1 MRKGHIP
8 AWCRRATLVVCGG
21 LCVGALIVV
30 LGRRAS
36 SVGGHDPDAGV
47 EGKG

>member
-1 MRKGHIP
+1 MREGRMP
-8 AWCRRATLVVCGG
+8 AVSRRATLVVCGG
-21 LCVGALIVV
+21 LCVGVLSVV

-47 EGKG
+47 EGKA